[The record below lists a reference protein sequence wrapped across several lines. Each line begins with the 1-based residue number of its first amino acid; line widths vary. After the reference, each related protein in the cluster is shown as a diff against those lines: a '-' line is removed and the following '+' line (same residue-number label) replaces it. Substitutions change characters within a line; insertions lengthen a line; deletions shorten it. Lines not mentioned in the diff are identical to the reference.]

1 MIQDNSNKLPRDI
14 DSFLDTLGVRKE
26 AKFTRVKEDS
36 TIEDEAEGVDG
47 PTVEHWAGVHFSL
60 CCWDVYIGSRSQL
73 SSSSISSV
81 ATLSLSILEAIPS
94 SNLLIAGFGDDVAAA
109 AVCLSL

>member
-47 PTVEHWAGVHFSL
+47 PTVEH
-60 CCWDVYIGSRSQL
+60 
-73 SSSSISSV
+73 
-81 ATLSLSILEAIPS
+81 
-94 SNLLIAGFGDDVAAA
+94 
-109 AVCLSL
+109 